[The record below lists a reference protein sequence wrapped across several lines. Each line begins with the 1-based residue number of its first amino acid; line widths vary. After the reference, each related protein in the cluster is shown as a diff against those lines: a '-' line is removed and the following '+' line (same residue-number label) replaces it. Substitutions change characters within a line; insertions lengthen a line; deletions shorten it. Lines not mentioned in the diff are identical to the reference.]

1 MDRRELMKYLAAS
14 SVAGAV
20 LSSRKLEA
28 SQVLEQ
34 QITMLSTDR
43 LPPLSAPA
51 EGKLP
56 VAFVIGKDAE
66 VLDFCGPLEVFAQAW
81 TKDDIP
87 LFAPYMVSGTM
98 EPVKVGGGMRVL
110 PDYTYK
116 DAPAPKIIVIPAM
129 NMEGLPPD
137 MFDWIREAS
146 TKTDIT
152 MSACNGAFV
161 LAKTGLLAGKRCTA
175 HHGGYFRF
183 AGMFPDVKLVR
194 GARFVEDGKF
204 ASAVGSTFSGYS
216 VHARILPYLELGSLY
231 SQIDFALGY
240 AAQPA
245 ICKTK
250 MPVYRCPSDPEDEN
264 RIDGGVE
271 FAPTNYGF
279 NIGTWLGLD
288 LLTAKGGDGAFGYN
302 MRHNFS
308 AITDGLSN
316 TLCTAEV
323 KSFTPALL
331 DGGQPAAPFSPPPD
345 TPAQVIAFGGTFDK
359 DYCHT
364 QWVTGRTLQ
373 SGITTTFP
381 PNTKVL
387 YTTAGIVYDVDFTSA
402 RVRNEFDQLV
412 TKGRRMV
419 YATAARIAPHGTVV
433 IQAKSI
439 SITFLHFACFVLAP
453 IPSSDPTLTCVV
465 LTGRL

>member
-20 LSSRKLEA
+20 LSSRKLDA

-43 LPPLSAPA
+43 LPPLSSPA
-51 EGKLP
+51 EGTLP

-81 TKDDIP
+81 TKDGNP

-146 TKTDIT
+146 TKTDVT
-152 MSACNGAFV
+152 MSVCNGAFV

-194 GARFVEDGKF
+194 GARFVEEGKF
-204 ASAVGSTFSGYS
+204 ASA
-216 VHARILPYLELGSLY
+216 
-231 SQIDFALGY
+231 
-240 AAQPA
+240 
-245 ICKTK
+245 
-250 MPVYRCPSDPEDEN
+250 
-264 RIDGGVE
+264 GGV
-271 FAPTNYGF
+271 
-279 NIGTWLGLD
+279 
-288 LLTAKGGDGAFGYN
+288 
-302 MRHNFS
+302 S
-308 AITDGLSN
+308 
-316 TLCTAEV
+316 
-323 KSFTPALL
+323 
-331 DGGQPAAPFSPPPD
+331 
-345 TPAQVIAFGGTFDK
+345 
-359 DYCHT
+359 
-364 QWVTGRTLQ
+364 
-373 SGITTTFP
+373 SGIDLALRVVERYLGTEAAA
-381 PNTKVL
+381 NL
-387 YTTAGIVYDVDFTSA
+387 ADGIEYQGKGWKNSDSNDAYATLPELNESKPLCPLCLMDGDRSIKTIYKGKDFFFCSQGEKEFFDRHLDVYD
-402 RVRNEFDQLV
+402 
-412 TKGRRMV
+412 K
-419 YATAARIAPHGTVV
+419 
-433 IQAKSI
+433 
-439 SITFLHFACFVLAP
+439 FVAEDAMRASKP
-453 IPSSDPTLTCVV
+453 KN
-465 LTGRL
+465 